1 VVAAKECFS
10 SSADDG
16 DGDRSEF
23 DNEVA
28 MLVKLSHP
36 NILQCFGTS
45 EGPDGSLYQIL
56 EFCGG
61 GTLQKYALESGDIN
75 NNNNDDDDGDSGG
88 GGGGSSVPGRRC
100 FTVAEFGRVVQ
111 EVLGGVA
118 FLHERHV
125 SHRDLKP
132 DNILLLDDGPN
143 PRVKIAGA
151 CVRSLID

>member
-1 VVAAKECFS
+1 MRLLSLAHHDLFPCAGEAHRRFPCI
-10 SSADDG
+10 
-16 DGDRSEF
+16 R
-23 DNEVA
+23 
-28 MLVKLSHP
+28 KLP
-36 NILQCFGTS
+36 
-45 EGPDGSLYQIL
+45 
-56 EFCGG
+56 
-61 GTLQKYALESGDIN
+61 A
-75 NNNNDDDDGDSGG
+75 
-88 GGGGSSVPGRRC
+88 
-100 FTVAEFGRVVQ
+100 VVQ